1 MVNIRSVCVRMD
13 GTIRDALTAI
23 DRSGAGIALITDP
36 QGKLVGTVTDGDV
49 RRALL
54 KAASLES
61 PLAPCIQAK
70 FTAVSTGVGRAEV
83 LDLMQ
88 ARLLN
93 QVPVIDSSG
102 VVVGLHL
109 LHEIIG
115 AANRP
120 NWAVIMAG
128 GRGTRLSPITE
139 HLPKPMLRVAGRP
152 ILERLVLHLVGFGVK
167 RVFLSINYLGHL
179 VEQHFG
185 DGERFGCRIEYLR
198 ETESMGTGGSISLL
212 PSPPVDP
219 LLVLNGDLVT
229 QANVERMLAFH
240 EQERCLATVGVRR
253 YARQVPFGCVDAVG
267 GRVRRFEEK
276 PVVER
281 LISAGI
287 YVLSPEVVARI
298 PRRHFPITDLFEDC
312 LGSGEPIAAFEIED
326 DWIDVGQQDQL
337 RQAREGT
344 DR

>member
-1 MVNIRSVCVRMD
+1 
-13 GTIRDALTAI
+13 
-23 DRSGAGIALITDP
+23 
-36 QGKLVGTVTDGDV
+36 
-49 RRALL
+49 
-54 KAASLES
+54 
-61 PLAPCIQAK
+61 
-70 FTAVSTGVGRAEV
+70 
-83 LDLMQ
+83 
-88 ARLLN
+88 
-93 QVPVIDSSG
+93 
-102 VVVGLHL
+102 
-109 LHEIIG
+109 
-115 AANRP
+115 
-120 NWAVIMAG
+120 MAG